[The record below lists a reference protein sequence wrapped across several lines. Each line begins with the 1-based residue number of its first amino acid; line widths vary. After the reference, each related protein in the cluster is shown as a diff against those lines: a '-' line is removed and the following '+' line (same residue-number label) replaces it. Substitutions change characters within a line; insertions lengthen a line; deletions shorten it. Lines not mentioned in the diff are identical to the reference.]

1 MKIVIDLTQLA
12 DNLSGL
18 ERYAMNITREMI
30 LTDTETEYVLFYK
43 NKVCELL
50 EDINHRKNVT
60 IRVYKGKNKLVFNQ
74 LQLPIYLYKEKN
86 ADKYL
91 FLAFPCPLLFRK
103 KGICTMIADLTC
115 WDCPETMKTK
125 AKYYFRAT
133 ITHSVK
139 VSEKLITISE
149 YSRQRILAHFGGS
162 IKEGGRYRKLEE
174 KILLAYCAVS
184 EAFTECAQV
193 TKEQEEEL
201 RRKYNL
207 PRNYFLCLSTLE
219 PRKNLQLLLKAYGNL
234 LGKRRED
241 VKGSTVN
248 REVDIPVVIPEETS
262 TECQDIPS
270 LVLAGRKGWL
280 MDEILADI
288 ENKYPG
294 KVIVTGFIEDADL
307 PQIYRMADC
316 FVFPSLYE
324 GFGMPPLE
332 ALAVGTPVISSD
344 AASMPEVLGDHA
356 AYFASGNEA
365 ELTKALQT
373 FLKQPKT
380 QEPYTDSR
388 FDWKRSAEKILH
400 MLMLETKHE

>member
-1 MKIVIDLTQLA
+1 MMNETQKTRKRKRMKIVIDLTQLA

-30 LTDTETEYVLFYK
+30 LADAENEYVLFYK
-43 NKVCELL
+43 NKACELL

-74 LQLPIYLYKEKN
+74 LQLPVYLYKEKN
-86 ADKYL
+86 VDKYL

-103 KGICTMIADLTC
+103 KGIYTMIADLTC

-162 IKEGGRYRKLEE
+162 TKKGCRYRKLEE

-184 EAFTECAQV
+184 ETFTECAQV
-193 TKEQEEEL
+193 TKEQEKEL

-241 VKGSTVN
+241 VL
-248 REVDIPVVIPEETS
+248 
-262 TECQDIPS
+262 S

-280 MDEILADI
+280 MDELLADI

-294 KVIVTGFIEDADL
+294 KVVVTGFIEDADL
-307 PQIYRMADC
+307 PQIYKLADC

-365 ELTKALQT
+365 ELTKALQA

-380 QEPYTDSR
+380 QEPYTDPR
-388 FDWKRSAEKILH
+388 FDWRRSAEKILH
-400 MLMLETKHE
+400 VLMLETKHE

>member
-1 MKIVIDLTQLA
+1 MMNETQKTRKRKRMKIVIDLTQLA

-30 LTDTETEYVLFYK
+30 LADAENEYVLFYK
-43 NKVCELL
+43 NKACELL

-74 LQLPIYLYKEKN
+74 LQLPVYLYKERN
-86 ADKYL
+86 VDKYL

-103 KGICTMIADLTC
+103 KGIYTMIADLTC

-162 IKEGGRYRKLEE
+162 TKKDSRYRKLEE

-184 EAFTECAQV
+184 ETFTECAQV

-241 VKGSTVN
+241 V
-248 REVDIPVVIPEETS
+248 
-262 TECQDIPS
+262 PS

-280 MDEILADI
+280 MDELLADI

-294 KVIVTGFIEDADL
+294 KVVVTGFIEDADL

-316 FVFPSLYE
+316 FAFPSLYE

-365 ELTKALQT
+365 ELTKALQA

-380 QEPYTDSR
+380 QEPYTDPR
-388 FDWKRSAEKILH
+388 FDWRRSAEKILH
-400 MLMLETKHE
+400 VLMLETKYE

>member
-1 MKIVIDLTQLA
+1 MMNETQKTRKRKRMKIVIDLTQLA

-30 LTDTETEYVLFYK
+30 LADAENEYVLFYK
-43 NKVCELL
+43 NKACELL

-74 LQLPIYLYKEKN
+74 LQLPVYLYKERN
-86 ADKYL
+86 VDKYL

-103 KGICTMIADLTC
+103 KGIYTMIADLTC

-162 IKEGGRYRKLEE
+162 TKKDSRYRKLEE

-219 PRKNLQLLLKAYGNL
+219 PRKNLQLLLKVYGNL
-234 LGKRRED
+234 LGKRRE
-241 VKGSTVN
+241 
-248 REVDIPVVIPEETS
+248 
-262 TECQDIPS
+262 DIPS

-280 MDEILADI
+280 MDELLADI

-294 KVIVTGFIEDADL
+294 KVVITGFIEDADL
-307 PQIYRMADC
+307 PRIYRMADC

-365 ELTKALQT
+365 ELTKALQA

-380 QEPYTDSR
+380 QEPYTDPR
-388 FDWKRSAEKILH
+388 FDWRRSAEKILH
-400 MLMLETKHE
+400 VLMLETKHE

>member
-30 LTDTETEYVLFYK
+30 LADAENEYVLFYK
-43 NKVCELL
+43 NKACELL
-50 EDINHRKNVT
+50 EDINHRRNVT

-74 LQLPIYLYKEKN
+74 LQLPVYLYKERN
-86 ADKYL
+86 VDKYL

-103 KGICTMIADLTC
+103 KGIYTMIADLTC

-162 IKEGGRYRKLEE
+162 TKKDSRYRKLEE

-241 VKGSTVN
+241 V
-248 REVDIPVVIPEETS
+248 
-262 TECQDIPS
+262 PS

-280 MDEILADI
+280 MDELLADI

-294 KVIVTGFIEDADL
+294 KVVVTGFIEDADL

-344 AASMPEVLGDHA
+344 AASMPEVLEDHA

-365 ELTKALQT
+365 ELTKALQA

-380 QEPYTDSR
+380 QEPYTDPR
-388 FDWKRSAEKILH
+388 FDWRRSAEKILH
-400 MLMLETKHE
+400 VLMLETKHE

>member
-1 MKIVIDLTQLA
+1 MMNETQKTRKRKRMKIVIDLTQLA

-30 LTDTETEYVLFYK
+30 LADAENEYVLFYK
-43 NKVCELL
+43 NKACELL

-60 IRVYKGKNKLVFNQ
+60 IRVYKGENKLVFNQ
-74 LQLPIYLYKEKN
+74 LQLPVYLYKERN
-86 ADKYL
+86 VDKYL

-103 KGICTMIADLTC
+103 KGIYTMIADLTC

-162 IKEGGRYRKLEE
+162 TKKDSRYRKLEK

-241 VKGSTVN
+241 
-248 REVDIPVVIPEETS
+248 IPA
-262 TECQDIPS
+262 

-307 PQIYRMADC
+307 PRIYRMADC

-380 QEPYTDSR
+380 QEPYTDPR
-388 FDWKRSAEKILH
+388 FDWKRSAEEILH
-400 MLMLETKHE
+400 VLMLETKYE

>member
-1 MKIVIDLTQLA
+1 MMNETQKTRKRKRMKIVIDLTQLA

-30 LTDTETEYVLFYK
+30 LADAENEYVLFYK
-43 NKVCELL
+43 NKACELL

-74 LQLPIYLYKEKN
+74 LQLPVYLYKEKN
-86 ADKYL
+86 VDKYL

-103 KGICTMIADLTC
+103 KGIYTMIADLTC

-133 ITHSVK
+133 ITHSVN

-162 IKEGGRYRKLEE
+162 TKKDSRYRKLEE

-184 EAFTECAQV
+184 ETFTECAQV

-241 VKGSTVN
+241 V
-248 REVDIPVVIPEETS
+248 
-262 TECQDIPS
+262 PS

-280 MDEILADI
+280 MDELLADI

-294 KVIVTGFIEDADL
+294 KVVVTGFIEDADL
-307 PQIYRMADC
+307 PRIYRMADC

-365 ELTKALQT
+365 ELTKALQA

-388 FDWKRSAEKILH
+388 FDWRRSAEKILH
-400 MLMLETKHE
+400 VLMLETKHE

>member
-1 MKIVIDLTQLA
+1 MMNETQKTRKRKRMKIVIDLTQLA

-30 LTDTETEYVLFYK
+30 LADAENEYVLFYK
-43 NKVCELL
+43 NKACELL

-86 ADKYL
+86 VDKYL

-103 KGICTMIADLTC
+103 KGIYTMIADLTC

-162 IKEGGRYRKLEE
+162 TKKDSRYRKLEE

-184 EAFTECAQV
+184 ETFTECAQV

-241 VKGSTVN
+241 
-248 REVDIPVVIPEETS
+248 
-262 TECQDIPS
+262 IPS

-280 MDEILADI
+280 MDELLADI

-294 KVIVTGFIEDADL
+294 KVVVTGFIEDADL
-307 PQIYRMADC
+307 PRIYRMADC

-365 ELTKALQT
+365 ELTKALQA

-380 QEPYTDSR
+380 QEPYTDPR
-388 FDWKRSAEKILH
+388 FDWRRSAEKILH
-400 MLMLETKHE
+400 VLMLETKHE

>member
-30 LTDTETEYVLFYK
+30 LADAENEYVLFYK
-43 NKVCELL
+43 NKACELL

-74 LQLPIYLYKEKN
+74 LQLPVYLYKEKN
-86 ADKYL
+86 VDKYL

-103 KGICTMIADLTC
+103 KGIYTMIADLTC

-133 ITHSVK
+133 ITHSVN

-162 IKEGGRYRKLEE
+162 TKKDSRYRKLEE

-184 EAFTECAQV
+184 ETFTECAQV

-241 VKGSTVN
+241 V
-248 REVDIPVVIPEETS
+248 
-262 TECQDIPS
+262 PS

-280 MDEILADI
+280 MDELLADI

-294 KVIVTGFIEDADL
+294 KVVITGFIEDADL

-365 ELTKALQT
+365 ELTKALQA

-380 QEPYTDSR
+380 QEPYTDPR
-388 FDWKRSAEKILH
+388 FDWRRSAEKILH
-400 MLMLETKHE
+400 VLMLETKHE

>member
-1 MKIVIDLTQLA
+1 MFDVVIIGAGVTGSA
-12 DNLSGL
+12 IAREIS
-18 ERYAMNITREMI
+18 RYKLNVCVIEKEE
-30 LTDTETEYVLFYK
+30 DVCNETSKANSAIIHAGFDAVP
-43 NKVCELL
+43 
-50 EDINHRKNVT
+50 
-60 IRVYKGKNKLVFNQ
+60 G
-74 LQLPIYLYKEKN
+74 
-86 ADKYL
+86 
-91 FLAFPCPLLFRK
+91 
-103 KGICTMIADLTC
+103 
-115 WDCPETMKTK
+115 TMK
-125 AKYYFRAT
+125 AKLNVMGNAMMD
-133 ITHSVK
+133 
-139 VSEKLITISE
+139 
-149 YSRQRILAHFGGS
+149 RIAEELDIPFKRNGS
-162 IKEGGRYRKLEE
+162 LVV
-174 KILLAYCAVS
+174 C
-184 EAFTECAQV
+184 
-193 TKEQEEEL
+193 TKEQDPEGL

-241 VKGSTVN
+241 VKGSTAN
-248 REVDIPVVIPEETS
+248 READIPVVIPEKSS
-262 TECQDIPS
+262 TECQDIPA

-380 QEPYTDSR
+380 QEQYTDSR

-400 MLMLETKHE
+400 VLMLETKHE

>member
-30 LTDTETEYVLFYK
+30 LADAENEYVLFYK
-43 NKVCELL
+43 NKACELL

-74 LQLPIYLYKEKN
+74 LQLPVCLYKERN
-86 ADKYL
+86 VDKYL

-103 KGICTMIADLTC
+103 KGIYTMIADLTC
-115 WDCPETMKTK
+115 WDCPETMKTR

-162 IKEGGRYRKLEE
+162 TKKDSRYRKLEE

-241 VKGSTVN
+241 V
-248 REVDIPVVIPEETS
+248 
-262 TECQDIPS
+262 PS

-280 MDEILADI
+280 MDELLADI

-294 KVIVTGFIEDADL
+294 KVVVTGFIEDADL

-365 ELTKALQT
+365 ELTKALQA

-380 QEPYTDSR
+380 QEPYTDPR
-388 FDWKRSAEKILH
+388 FDWRRSAEKILH
-400 MLMLETKHE
+400 VLMLETKHE

>member
-30 LTDTETEYVLFYK
+30 LADTENEYVLFYK
-43 NKVCELL
+43 NKACELL

-60 IRVYKGKNKLVFNQ
+60 IRVYKGKNKLIFNQ
-74 LQLPIYLYKEKN
+74 IQLPLYLYKEKN
-86 ADKYL
+86 VDKYL

-103 KGICTMIADLTC
+103 KGIYTMIADLTC

-139 VSEKLITISE
+139 ASEKLITISE

-162 IKEGGRYRKLEE
+162 TKKGGRYRKLEG
-174 KILLAYCAVS
+174 KIILAYCAVS
-184 EAFTECAQV
+184 EAFTESPQI
-193 TKEQEEEL
+193 TDGQKEEL

-234 LGKRRED
+234 LANQE
-241 VKGSTVN
+241 N
-248 REVDIPVVIPEETS
+248 
-262 TECQDIPS
+262 IPS

-280 MDEILADI
+280 MDELLADI

-344 AASMPEVLGDHA
+344 AASMPEVLGVHA

-365 ELTKALQT
+365 ELIKALQT

-380 QEPYTDSR
+380 QEPYTDPR
-388 FDWKRSAEKILH
+388 FDWRRSAEKILQ